1 MPANGVEPVGGQGRN
16 LVSDVLVE
24 AYLDALKSMRD
35 GNPKPLVKRAM
46 HMAEDL
52 DGPAD
57 VSVIRLIAH
66 LRAADVNDVLL
77 RQLGLALY
85 EWDNRAAT
93 ETWTAGTEPNSA
105 ERRARSHELLGLD
118 AAAVESVDK
127 HFPPVRETSILI
139 SADDLQAWYPPQGLE
154 SRAFYWDQYKKH
166 LLEEKRWHPDS
177 IVGLDEDTRQVVERI
192 SDPTRTAA
200 FSARGLVVGYVQS
213 GKTANFTGVIAKAI
227 DSGYRLVIV
236 LAGTLDILREQ
247 TQRRLDMEL
256 VGKENILQDRDE
268 TDLALGPHD
277 YADDRDWV
285 DGKFVSFGFRPSSR
299 DIPDIIRLTGGGND
313 YRKLGHG
320 IVALEMQ
327 KRDKLKPLYDPY
339 NLFPCGARLAVVK
352 KNAVVLKRLVD
363 DLKKVRKQ
371 LGEIPT
377 LIIDD
382 ESDQASVNTTDPRK
396 WKEGKTERTSI
407 NRLLSELLGL
417 LPRAQ
422 YVGYT
427 ATPYA
432 NVFVAPEDAEDIFPK
447 DFLLALR
454 KPQGYMGVSD
464 FHDLDAVY
472 GEGERDPANSNEK
485 AFVRGLTGDAAEE
498 RRLELAAAMDAF
510 VLAGAIKLY
519 REKSG
524 NKQSEFRHHTMLVN
538 ESFKRDDHAETAEIV
553 KSIWDSAGYL
563 SGLGYERLR
572 DLYESDFLP
581 VCGARG
587 EGEPFPYDF
596 DELRE
601 PLGEAIRRIWGTGSP
616 VIVVNSDKDLNQE
629 AIDFDKRP
637 VWRILVGGTKLSRG
651 FTVEGLTVSYYRR
664 RTRQAATMMQMGRW
678 FGFRAGYRDL
688 VRLYIGRNEQDRSI
702 RLDLYEAFEAMVR
715 DEEDFRSELERYSHL
730 VDGLPQVKPRDIP
743 PLVSQRL
750 PWLKPE
756 AANKMYNAELVTR
769 RSPGVRIEPRAYPD
783 SGSDIA
789 HNYAR
794 MLPIAKAA
802 DDLVTLKS
810 AAKLSFESYIGLVPH
825 KELVTAL
832 GALSWMT
839 HTYFEPDLK
848 FLEETGPGH
857 IDDWLVIVPLMRD
870 HLNDAKM
877 LADLGRRSIFER
889 SRQEGKSFGAIS
901 EPRHREPAKFIAGVE
916 GVDVDDQ
923 VIKSYASPAR
933 GAILVY
939 PVVTKGHPKVKE
951 DALDPSDVYMC
962 FELWAP
968 LSSWPAGRR
977 LVQFRVRNRALEDS
991 AIVPST

>member
-1 MPANGVEPVGGQGRN
+1 MSE
-16 LVSDVLVE
+16 VLIE

-35 GNPKPLVKRAM
+35 GSPKPLVKRALLI
-46 HMAEDL
+46 AEDM
-52 DGPAD
+52 DGLVD
-57 VSVIRLIAH
+57 VSAARLVEY
-66 LRAADVNDVLL
+66 LRAADVNDLL
-77 RQLGLALY
+77 FRQLGLALFD
-85 EWDNRAAT
+85 WDDRSAT
-93 ETWTAGTEPNSA
+93 ETWTAGTHPNSL
-105 ERRARSHELLGLD
+105 ERRAHTHELLGLD
-118 AAAVESVDK
+118 MAAIESMDE
-127 HFPPVRETSILI
+127 HFPPVRETSTII
-139 SADDLQAWYPPQGLE
+139 SSDFHAWYPPHGLAT
-154 SRAFYWDQYKKH
+154 RAFYWDQYKKH
-166 LLEEKRWHPDS
+166 LIEAKGWHPDS
-177 IVGLDEDTRQVVERI
+177 VAGLDEDTRKVVERI
-192 SDPTRTAA
+192 SDPTRIDA
-200 FSARGLVVGYVQS
+200 FSARGLVIGYVQS

-256 VGKENILQDRDE
+256 VGKENILQDWDE
-268 TDLALGPHD
+268 TDPELGPHD
-277 YADDRDWV
+277 YADDRDWA
-285 DGKFVSFGFRPSSR
+285 DGKFISFGFRPSRR

-352 KNAVVLKRLVD
+352 KNATVLKRLVD
-363 DLKKVRKQ
+363 DLKKVRRQ

-422 YVGYT
+422 YIGYT

-432 NVFVAPEDAEDIFPK
+432 NVFVDPEDAEDIFPK

-454 KPQGYMGVSD
+454 KPQGYMGISD
-464 FHDLDAVY
+464 FHDLDGVF
-472 GEGERDPANSNEK
+472 GEGERNPENSNEE
-485 AFVRGLTGDAAEE
+485 AFVRDLTSDTLEE
-498 RRLELAAAMDAF
+498 RRLELAAAIDAF

-519 REKSG
+519 REEAE
-524 NKQSEFRHHTMLVN
+524 NKQGTFRHHTMLVN
-538 ESFKRDDHAETAEIV
+538 ESFKRNDHAETAEIV

-563 SGLGYERLR
+563 SGFGYERLR
-572 DLYESDFLP
+572 DLYQRDFLP
-581 VCGARG
+581 VCEARG
-587 EGEPFPYDF
+587 EGEPFPDDF

-629 AIDFDKRP
+629 AIDFDKRS
-637 VWRILVGGTKLSRG
+637 VWRILVGGAKLSRG

-678 FGFRAGYRDL
+678 FGFRAGYKDL
-688 VRLYIGRNEQDRSI
+688 VRLYIGRNEQDRTM
-702 RLDLYEAFEAMVR
+702 RLDLYEAFEAMVL
-715 DEEDFRSELERYSHL
+715 DEEDFRDELERYSHL
-730 VDGLPQVKPRDIP
+730 IDGLPQVRPRDIP

-769 RSPGVRIEPRAYPD
+769 RSPGVRIEPRAYPE
-783 SGSDIA
+783 SGSDISN
-789 HNYAR
+789 NYAR

-802 DDLVTLKS
+802 DNLVTLK
-810 AAKLSFESYIGLVPH
+810 ALARLSFEAYTGLVSH

-832 GALSWMT
+832 GGLRWMSP
-839 HTYFEPDLK
+839 TYFQPDLN
-848 FLEETGPGH
+848 FLEEAGNGR
-857 IDDWLVIVPLMRD
+857 IDDWLVIIPLMTD
-870 HLNDAKM
+870 HLNAAKM
-877 LADLGRRSIFER
+877 LPGLGRRSVFER
-889 SRQEGKSFGAIS
+889 HRQEGKSFGAIS
-901 EPRHREPAKFIAGVE
+901 EPRHREPAKFIAGAS
-916 GVDVDDQ
+916 GVGVDDQ

-939 PVVTKGHPKVKE
+939 PVVTKGHPKVKA
-951 DALDPSDVYMC
+951 DSLDPSDVHMC

-968 LSSWPAGRR
+968 LSSCPPGSR
-977 LVQFRVRNRALEDS
+977 LVQFRVRNRALEDR
-991 AIVPST
+991 AIVPLT

>member
-1 MPANGVEPVGGQGRN
+1 M
-16 LVSDVLVE
+16 VSEVLVE

-35 GNPKPLVKRAM
+35 GSPKPLVKRALLI
-46 HMAEDL
+46 AEDL
-52 DGPAD
+52 DGPVD
-57 VSVIRLIAH
+57 VSAARLVEH
-66 LRAADVNDVLL
+66 LRAADANDQLL
-77 RQLGLALY
+77 RQLGLALFA
-85 EWDNRAAT
+85 WDDRTAT
-93 ETWTAGTEPNSA
+93 ETWTAGTQPNSP
-105 ERRARSHELLGLD
+105 ERRAHTHELLGLD

-127 HFPPVRETSILI
+127 HFPTVRETSTII
-139 SADDLQAWYPPQGLE
+139 SSDFEAWYPPPGLA

-166 LLEEKRWHPDS
+166 LVEAKHWYPDS
-177 IVGLDEDTRQVVERI
+177 VAGLDEDTRKVVERI
-192 SDPTRTAA
+192 SDPTRVDA

-227 DSGYRLVIV
+227 DAGYRLVIV

-256 VGKENILQDRDE
+256 VGKENILQDWDE
-268 TDLALGPHD
+268 TDPELGPHD
-277 YADDRDWV
+277 YADDHDWA

-352 KNAVVLKRLVD
+352 KNATVLKRLVD
-363 DLKKVRKQ
+363 DLKKVRRQ

-396 WKEGKTERTSI
+396 WKEGETERTSI

-432 NVFVAPEDAEDIFPK
+432 NVFVDPEDAVDIFPK

-464 FHDLDAVY
+464 FHDLDVVY
-472 GEGERDPANSNEK
+472 GEGERNPENSNEK
-485 AFVRGLTGDAAEE
+485 AFVRGLSGDTLEE

-519 REKSG
+519 REKAG
-524 NKQSEFRHHTMLVN
+524 RKQGAFRHHTMLVN
-538 ESFKRDDHAETAEIV
+538 ESFKKDDHAETAEIV
-553 KSIWDSAGYL
+553 KSIWNGAGYI
-563 SGLGYERLR
+563 SGIGYERLR

-581 VCGARG
+581 VFQARSA
-587 EGEPFPYDF
+587 GEPFPDDF

-678 FGFRAGYRDL
+678 FGFRAGYKDL
-688 VRLYIGRNEQDRSI
+688 VRLYIGRNEQDRTI

-715 DEEDFRSELERYSHL
+715 DEEDFRRELERYSHL
-730 VDGLPQVKPRDIP
+730 VDGVPQVTPRDIP

-769 RSPGVRIEPRAYPD
+769 RSPGVRIEPRAYPE

-789 HNYAR
+789 HNYAC
-794 MLPIAKAA
+794 MLSIAQAA
-802 DDLVTLKS
+802 NDLVTLKAS
-810 AAKLSFESYIGLVPH
+810 AKLSFEAYTGLVSH

-832 GALSWMT
+832 GDLRWMT
-839 HTYFEPDLK
+839 HTYFQPDLN
-848 FLEETGPGH
+848 FLEEAGNGR

-870 HLNDAKM
+870 HLNNAKM
-877 LADLGRRSIFER
+877 LPGLGRRSIFER
-889 SRQEGKSFGAIS
+889 NRQEGKSFGAIS

-916 GVDVDDQ
+916 LVDMGDQ
-923 VIKSYASPAR
+923 VIKSYASPTR
-933 GAILVY
+933 GAIIVY
-939 PVVTKGHPKVKE
+939 PVVTKGHPKVQA
-951 DALDPSDVYMC
+951 DALDPSDVHMC

-968 LSSWPAGRR
+968 LSSCPLGSR

-991 AIVPST
+991 AIVPLT

>member
-1 MPANGVEPVGGQGRN
+1 VVNE
-16 LVSDVLVE
+16 VLVE

-35 GNPKPLVKRAM
+35 GSPKPLVKRALLI
-46 HMAEDL
+46 AEDM
-52 DGPAD
+52 DGPVD
-57 VSVIRLIAH
+57 VSVDRLVEY
-66 LRAADVNDVLL
+66 LRAADANDLLL
-77 RQLGLALY
+77 RQLGLALFD
-85 EWDNRAAT
+85 WDDRAAT
-93 ETWTAGTEPNSA
+93 EPWTAGTQPNSP
-105 ERRARSHELLGLD
+105 ERRARAHDLLGLD

-127 HFPPVRETSILI
+127 HFPAVRETSTII
-139 SADDLQAWYPPQGLE
+139 SSDFQVWYPPEGLA
-154 SRAFYWDQYKKH
+154 SHAFYWDQYKKH
-166 LLEEKRWHPDS
+166 LIEAKRWASDS
-177 IVGLDEDTRQVVERI
+177 VAGLDEDTRKVIERI
-192 SDPTRTAA
+192 SDPTRIDA

-227 DSGYRLVIV
+227 DSGYRMVIV

-256 VGKENILQDRDE
+256 VGKENILQEWDE
-268 TDLALGPHD
+268 TDPELGPHD
-277 YADDRDWV
+277 YADDHDW

-299 DIPDIIRLTGGGND
+299 DLPDIIRLTGGGND

-352 KNAVVLKRLVD
+352 KNATVLKRLVD
-363 DLKKVRKQ
+363 DLKKVRRQ

-432 NVFVAPEDAEDIFPK
+432 NVFVDPEDAVDIFPK

-454 KPQGYMGVSD
+454 KPQEYMGVLD
-464 FHDLDAVY
+464 FHDLDVVY
-472 GEGERDPANSNEK
+472 GEGERSPENSNEE
-485 AFVRGLTGDAAEE
+485 AFVRSLTGDTLEE
-498 RRLELAAAMDAF
+498 RRMELAAAMDAF
-510 VLAGAIKLY
+510 ILAGAIKLY
-519 REKSG
+519 RERFE
-524 NKQSEFRHHTMLVN
+524 NKQGIFRHHTMLVN
-538 ESFKRDDHAETAEIV
+538 ESFKRDDHADTARIV
-553 KSIWDSAGYL
+553 KEIWDHAGYL
-563 SGLGYERLR
+563 SGIGYLRLR
-572 DLYESDFLP
+572 NLYESDFFP
-581 VCGARG
+581 VCEARSAG
-587 EGEPFPYDF
+587 ESFPNDF

-601 PLGEAIRRIWGTGSP
+601 SLGEAIRRIWGTGSP
-616 VIVVNSDKDLNQE
+616 VIVVNSDKDLSQE

-637 VWRILVGGTKLSRG
+637 VWRILVGGMKLSRG

-678 FGFRAGYRDL
+678 FGFRAGYKDL
-688 VRLYIGRNEQDRSI
+688 VRLYIGRNEQDRTM

-715 DEEDFRSELERYSHL
+715 DEEDFRSELERYSYL
-730 VDGLPQVKPRDIP
+730 VDGVPQVTPRDIP

-769 RSPGVRIEPRAYPD
+769 RSPGVRIEPRAYPE
-783 SGSDIA
+783 SVSDIS
-789 HNYAR
+789 HNYAC
-794 MLPIAKAA
+794 MLPIASAA
-802 DDLVTLKS
+802 VDVVTLKA
-810 AAKLSFESYIGLVPH
+810 AAKLSFEAFIGMTSH
-825 KELVTAL
+825 EALVTAL
-832 GALSWMT
+832 GDLRWMSQ
-839 HTYFEPDLK
+839 TYFRPDLR
-848 FLEETGPGH
+848 FLKEMGNGR
-857 IDDWLVIVPLMRD
+857 IDDWLVIVPLTSD
-870 HLNDAKM
+870 YLNDSKM
-877 LADLGRRSIFER
+877 LPGLGRRSVFVR
-889 SRQEGKSFGAIS
+889 NRQEGKSFGAIS

-916 GVDVDDQ
+916 LVDVGDQ
-923 VIKSYASPAR
+923 IVKSYASPTR

-939 PVVTKGHPKVKE
+939 PVVTKGHPKVTA
-951 DALDPSDVYMC
+951 DALDPSDVQMC

-968 LSSWPAGRR
+968 LSSCPSGSR
-977 LVQFRVRNRALEDS
+977 LVQFRVRNPALADS